1 MQTSSERI
9 FTTHVGSLPRPDA
22 LAELLLKKERGEDFS
37 IQELEDQ
44 TRIAVSEIVRKQ
56 SEIGVDIVSD
66 GEMSKIAYS
75 TYAKDRL
82 TGFEGDSER
91 RINLDLVPYPNFHL

>member
-1 MQTSSERI
+1 MQTSPERI

-22 LAELLLKKERGEDFS
+22 LAELLLKKEKGEDFS

-91 RINLDLVPYPNFHL
+91 RINLD